1 MRSQWQ
7 RAPLIL
13 AGVLCLTLALL
24 HLEIIIMGA
33 PAYLYFGAGRR
44 MADLAEQGSW
54 LPGMLTAAIAL
65 LLGIIGAYAF
75 AGSGIIRRLP
85 WLRPILLGSCALFL
99 ARGSLMVPQALSLLS
114 NGGASGK
121 EFSFSLVSLVL
132 GLSFAWGLCN
142 RWRLLTR

>member
-1 MRSQWQ
+1 MRTQWR

-24 HLEIIIMGA
+24 HLEIILMGA
-33 PAYLYFGAGRR
+33 PAYLYFGAGQR
-44 MADLAEQGSW
+44 MADLAEEGSW
-54 LPGMLTAAIAL
+54 LPGTLTAMIAL

-85 WLRPILLGSCALFL
+85 WLRPILLGTCALFL
-99 ARGSLMVPQALSLLS
+99 ARGCLVVPQALSLL
-114 NGGASGK
+114 NDGGTGK

-132 GLSFAWGLCN
+132 GLLFAWGLCN
-142 RWRLLTR
+142 RWRRLTP